1 MFTEIE
7 ALAIWK
13 QDIVRK
19 DNKMEIEISQGETQ
33 EFTIKRKKEDMKKDT
48 NISQVT
54 ESAANAQKKERNM
67 KI

>member
-33 EFTIKRKKEDMKKDT
+33 EVQQMHKRRKE
-48 NISQVT
+48 I
-54 ESAANAQKKERNM
+54 
-67 KI
+67 